1 MTKTFKIGETALGG
15 TIKVTIPKTLTTIR
29 IDVISTNHIT
39 RGSCDAPYL
48 INQYIY
54 YSFDRIRIERDLF
67 QIVSGYWS
75 DKILEYIS
83 KTMTQ
88 KWVPFMPLWLG
99 AKYNLTTNIKGVY

>member
-15 TIKVTIPKTLTTIR
+15 TIKVVIPKTLTTIK
-29 IDVISTNHIT
+29 IDVIDSNYSTKK
-39 RGSCDAPYL
+39 L

-75 DKILEYIS
+75 DQILAWINKSWQSQLAKI
-83 KTMTQ
+83 
-88 KWVPFMPLWLG
+88 
-99 AKYNLTTNIKGVY
+99 